1 MYMYSETGQ
10 KPSRL
15 HHMDHLSITNR
26 WPNYHSTALTTF
38 CVLQSHNVDKV
49 RPRTDASTSTS
60 LPPTTLTNT
69 KWIPLS
75 NLRRLHINLP
85 KSKKATCSHEHYKKA
100 ALTSRTSVPPSF
112 CTTSPP
118 SGWLHPHVAS
128 RLWESLQ
135 QKTRRSSRVSSS
147 IWMARFVSTCISL
160 RLGLQGGVK
169 RRGERREDEKIGFL
183 HQHGIEHNYP
193 YPSKERHILPSLCP
207 PSKKKSSL

>member
-1 MYMYSETGQ
+1 
-10 KPSRL
+10 
-15 HHMDHLSITNR
+15 MDHLSITNR

-38 CVLQSHNVDKV
+38 CVLQSHNVNKV
-49 RPRTDASTSTS
+49 RPQTDASTSTS

-75 NLRRLHINLP
+75 NLRRLHINFP

-100 ALTSRTSVPPSF
+100 ALASRTSVPPTF

-118 SGWLHPHVAS
+118 SGWLRRHVAS
-128 RLWESLQ
+128 RLWESLPLR
-135 QKTRRSSRVSSS
+135 THHRWRGLFL

-160 RLGLQGGVK
+160 HLGLQGRVK
-169 RRGERREDEKIGFL
+169 RRGKRRKDEKIGFL

-193 YPSKERHILPSLCP
+193 
-207 PSKKKSSL
+207 